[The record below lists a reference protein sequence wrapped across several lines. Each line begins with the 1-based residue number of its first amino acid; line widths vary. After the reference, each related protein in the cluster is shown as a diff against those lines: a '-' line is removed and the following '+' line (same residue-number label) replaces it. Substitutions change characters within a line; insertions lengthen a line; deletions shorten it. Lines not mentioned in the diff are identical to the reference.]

1 MVKQAMIFAAGLG
14 KRMLPI
20 TETTPKPLVK
30 INQDSLLV
38 NNIKKLIKSHFDPIV
53 INTFHFPEKIIDEVK
68 DFKDYVNV
76 VIEDVR
82 LETGGGLLNCL
93 KKNHLSWESPILL
106 LNSDVYW
113 IDNFYSSIELL
124 SKNWNPE
131 FMEQILCMKDKN
143 ELFGY
148 NGNGDFDL
156 FKIKSKYKK
165 LIFSNTPS
173 LVFTG
178 LQIINPK
185 ILKETKEKFF
195 SLKEVIMESVQ
206 TGKAYGII
214 DKNPWFHIGTVKD
227 LQGVRKLLV

>member
-1 MVKQAMIFAAGLG
+1 MVKQAMIFAAGMG
-14 KRMLPI
+14 KRMLPL

-38 NNIKKLIKSHFDPIV
+38 NNIKKLIKSNFNPIV

-68 DFKDYVNV
+68 DFRNHVNV
-76 VIEDVR
+76 VIEEIR

-93 KKNHLSWESPILL
+93 KRNHLSWESPVLL

-113 IDNFYSSIELL
+113 IDSFYSSVELIL
-124 SKNWNPE
+124 ENWDPTLMDYGKGDFNLNKNTSDYEKLTFSNNPE
-131 FMEQILCMKDKN
+131 
-143 ELFGY
+143 
-148 NGNGDFDL
+148 
-156 FKIKSKYKK
+156 
-165 LIFSNTPS
+165 

-178 LQIINPK
+178 LQFLNPK
-185 ILKETKEKFF
+185 ILVEKKEKIF

-214 DKNPWFHIGTVKD
+214 DRNPWFHIGTVKD
-227 LQGVRKLLV
+227 LESIRQLLV